1 MHKHDD
7 TNKKSQCGCFHEQLQ
22 ATILVDRVMMGDL
35 IFQIQCEQWWLRR
48 SRPLLAPSGVTIK
61 CVVDYDPIRDVPGD
75 QLVSNQHELILP

>member
-35 IFQIQCEQWWLRR
+35 IFQIQCEQWWLE
-48 SRPLLAPSGVTIK
+48 T
-61 CVVDYDPIRDVPGD
+61 
-75 QLVSNQHELILP
+75 